1 MYSYLVEYDGKVIGS
16 YSDFLSAKLF
26 ILSCLQN
33 NFMKDF
39 ALVHKIMTNS
49 CYKIKTKK
57 ITLETKLKQSKQI
70 FDNGLKFSDFNC
82 KNTYSNSDSSS
93 LSYESDSEIKSSE
106 CTTSESYTST
116 ATKTT
121 ISDSTPK
128 ETAGFPSTDTNKS
141 FHIDYSNPV
150 VLEMAKQRIDLQ
162 HKINLMKKQKERIE
176 ESKNVYENDL
186 KLFNIFKT
194 SKETNPTFEIPELF
208 IKKYNIMHNLEQN
221 NQLSWENFTKNY
233 QQENYYGDYFSS
245 NSYENMFVNS
255 VTESTEESDAITE
268 EFNINTDSD

>member
-1 MYSYLVEYDGKVIGS
+1 MYYYLVEYNEKVIGS
-16 YSDFLSAKLF
+16 YSDFISAKLF

-39 ALVHKIMTNS
+39 ALIHQIMKNS
-49 CYKIKTKK
+49 CYRIKTKK
-57 ITLETKLKQSKQI
+57 ISLESKIKEIKTKLNNRCQLSE
-70 FDNGLKFSDFNC
+70 FSC
-82 KNTYSNSDSSS
+82 TNTFSNSDSEISS
-93 LSYESDSEIKSSE
+93 QLSYESDSEVISSN
-106 CTTSESYTST
+106 CTTSESNS
-116 ATKTT
+116 KSS

-128 ETAGFPSTDTNKS
+128 ADSPNIVNTTKS

-162 HKINLMKKQKERIE
+162 HKINLMKKQKEKIE